1 MGRLIGVAALALI
14 AGLSNAVAADDD
26 DDPAYLIIVSAANPP
41 NSGGGATMA
50 PFYTF
55 KVCKEQASAIGPA
68 FQHGAST
75 VSAFCVKNPLSS
87 K

>member
-1 MGRLIGVAALALI
+1 MGHLLGVAALGLI

-26 DDPAYLIIVSAANPP
+26 DPAYLIVVSAGNPP
-41 NSGGGATMA
+41 NSGGRVTMA

-55 KVCKEQASAIGPA
+55 KVCKEQAAAICPA
-68 FQHGAST
+68 FQHGASA